1 VRILPRSG
9 SDYLKGIRGSGQ
21 IDIKKHLL
29 KGYKK
34 NFAEANLL
42 QNMNKTL

>member
-1 VRILPRSG
+1 MRILPRSG

-21 IDIKKHLL
+21 IDIKKHIL

-34 NFAEANLL
+34 NIAESNLP